1 MINKEP
7 PDTERQ
13 LASSQKHSQDG
24 TKQEEVKENPF
35 KMLAKLKK
43 EKQMQAE
50 KDNLDKERGFSQ
62 PIIGETLLSHG
73 KKTKEDQ
80 EKNLMI
86 IPPNFQTARLHAKS
100 SKVFDLEKAN
110 ENNVKND
117 QCPCCDNILFEEG
130 TEISMNCDAGE
141 LASLGTGFALYYE
154 FFKSIIQLLLI
165 LSLFVSMICILLS
178 VSQTFTP
185 KYISMMKLQKP

>member
-1 MINKEP
+1 
-7 PDTERQ
+7 
-13 LASSQKHSQDG
+13 
-24 TKQEEVKENPF
+24 
-35 KMLAKLKK
+35 MLAKLKK

-50 KDNLDKERGFSQ
+50 KDNLENERSKSQ
-62 PIIGETLLSHG
+62 TNIGEISHA
-73 KKTKEDQ
+73 KRTTEDQ
-80 EKNLMI
+80 EKNLMV

-100 SKVFDLEKAN
+100 SKVFDLDKAN

-154 FFKSIIQLLLI
+154 FFKSLIQFLFI
-165 LSLFVSMICILLS
+165 LSLFVSMICIVLS
-178 VSQTFTP
+178 VSQTFSP
-185 KYISMMKLQKP
+185 KYISLMKSQKP